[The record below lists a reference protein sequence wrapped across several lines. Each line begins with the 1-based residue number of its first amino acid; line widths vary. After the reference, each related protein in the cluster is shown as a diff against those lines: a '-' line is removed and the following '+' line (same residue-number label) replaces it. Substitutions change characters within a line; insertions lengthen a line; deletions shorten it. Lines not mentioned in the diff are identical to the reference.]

1 MPKTITIH
9 REKAVGAAIDK
20 CVHFG
25 FCTAVCP
32 TYVLDAEEN
41 DSPRGRIALA
51 KEMLAA
57 GGKPKAETI
66 LHLDRCLSCLSC
78 ETTCAANVPYREII
92 DGAREYIEAS
102 GARPWTQRVFRT
114 VLAKTLTT
122 PGLLSMA
129 NSLARLMP
137 KSMANMPGPV
147 GALAA
152 LSRAPAVAALRTRED
167 GELSGAARQGPA
179 DGKAHGAM
187 ARAGAPAA
195 DETGT
200 NPPKTA
206 RRVGLLNGCVQSV
219 LGGEINAAAL
229 RLLARAGI
237 SVIELDKGQCCGA
250 LELHMGKRSA
260 GARKSAGLVREVS
273 RMLAVGEIEAVVTT
287 TSGCNSVIQHF
298 DEVLADN
305 PELRAEAERVK
316 AATHDICIF
325 ALELDLP
332 ATGAA
337 NGARVSY
344 HDACSMTHGLK
355 LTRQPRQLFKQLS
368 FDQRNIAEAHLC
380 CGSAGVYNILQPEI
394 SARLGKRK
402 ADNASIGDP
411 DVIAAGNLGCLVQIS
426 RFTPVPVA
434 HTVQLLDWATGG
446 PPPRGLEGFQ
456 PRALP
461 EPEPAFEAAAPAQE
475 SEEAFW

>member
-9 REKAVGAAIDK
+9 REQAVGAAIDK

-57 GGKPKAETI
+57 GGKPKAATI

-102 GARPWTQRVFRT
+102 GARPWTQQAFRT
-114 VLAKTLTT
+114 MLAKTLTT
-122 PGLLSMA
+122 PRLLSMA
-129 NSLARLMP
+129 NGLARLMP
-137 KSMANMPGPV
+137 RSMANLPGPI

-152 LSRAPAVAALRTRED
+152 LSTAPAVAALRAREGWESAAPLAAEIGGSSTGASKT
-167 GELSGAARQGPA
+167 GEANSI
-179 DGKAHGAM
+179 
-187 ARAGAPAA
+187 
-195 DETGT
+195 
-200 NPPKTA
+200 

-229 RLLARAGI
+229 RLLERAGI
-237 SVIELDKGQCCGA
+237 AVVELDKGQCCGA
-250 LELHMGKRSA
+250 LELHMGKRRS
-260 GARKSAGLVREVS
+260 GAKKSADLVREVS
-273 RMLAVGEIEAVVTT
+273 RLLSTGEIEAIVTT

-305 PELRAEAERVK
+305 PELSAEAAKMK
-316 AATHDICIF
+316 AATHDIAVF

-337 NGARVSY
+337 DGACVSY

-355 LTRQPRQLFKQLS
+355 LTRQPRQLFKQLN

-380 CGSAGVYNILQPEI
+380 CGSAGVYNILQPDI

-402 ADNASIGDP
+402 ADNASVGDP

-426 RFTPVPVA
+426 RFTPIPVA

-456 PRALP
+456 PRPLP
-461 EPEPAFEAAAPAQE
+461 EPEPVFEAEAPAQE